1 MKLLTFRSGDRT
13 CAGLVHQGEQVVLL
27 ENLFSRHFG
36 QPFRILDV
44 GDLLRQ
50 GGMERLQEI
59 DLALVAEDRR
69 MVRPLRDVEIV
80 APILRPPKIVCV
92 GLNYRDHAEEQ
103 NRPLPKS
110 PMLFAKAANIVVG
123 HEAKVRIPPDAP
135 EQVDYEVE
143 LGVVIGREGYRIP
156 RADAGAYIFG
166 YTVFNDVT
174 ARDVQ
179 KADRQFFRGKSFHT
193 FAPMGPVLV
202 TGDEL
207 DPKELDLRMHVNG
220 ELRQESNTRN
230 LIFAVPGLV
239 EHVSRCFPL
248 EAGDV
253 IATGTPGGV
262 GVFRDPPLFL
272 KPGDVME
279 AEIQGIGVLRNTL
292 E

>member
-1 MKLLTFRSGDRT
+1 
-13 CAGLVHQGEQVVLL
+13 
-27 ENLFSRHFG
+27 
-36 QPFRILDV
+36 
-44 GDLLRQ
+44 
-50 GGMERLQEI
+50 
-59 DLALVAEDRR
+59 
-69 MVRPLRDVEIV
+69 
-80 APILRPPKIVCV
+80 
-92 GLNYRDHAEEQ
+92 LNYRDHAEEQ

>member
-1 MKLLTFRSGDRT
+1 MKLLTFRSGART
-13 CAGLVHQGEQVVLL
+13 YAGLVHHGEQVVPL
-27 ENLFSRHFG
+27 ENLFSRQFRR
-36 QPFRILDV
+36 PFSFLDV

-50 GGMERLQEI
+50 DGMKLLKEFDPAPVE
-59 DLALVAEDRR
+59 EDGQI
-69 MVRPLRDVEIV
+69 VRPLGDVEIV

-103 NRPLPKS
+103 NRPVPQS

-123 HEAKVRIPPDAP
+123 HEAKVKIPADAP
-135 EQVDYEVE
+135 DQVDYEVE

-156 RADAGAYIFG
+156 GAEAGEYIFG

-207 DPKELDLRMHVNG
+207 DPKELEVRMHVNG

-230 LIFAVPGLV
+230 LIFDVPGLV
-239 EHVSRCFPL
+239 EHISACFPL
-248 EAGDV
+248 EAGDI

-279 AEIQGIGVLRNTL
+279 AEVQGIGVLRNTL

>member
-13 CAGLVHQGEQVVLL
+13 YAGLVHQGGQVVLL
-27 ENLFSRHFG
+27 EALLARQFR

-50 GGMERLQEI
+50 DGMKRLKEI
-59 DLALVAEDRR
+59 APALAEGDRQT
-69 MVRPLRDVEIV
+69 VRSLRDVEIM

-92 GLNYRDHAEEQ
+92 GLNYRDHAQEQ
-103 NRPLPKS
+103 NRPVPKS

-123 HEAKVRIPPDAP
+123 HEAKVKIPPDAP
-135 EQVDYEVE
+135 DQVDYEVE

-156 RADAGAYIFG
+156 RTEAGEYIFG

-207 DPKELDLRMHVNG
+207 DPRELEIRMHVNG

-230 LIFAVPGLV
+230 LIFDVPGLV
-239 EHVSRCFPL
+239 EHVSACFPL
-248 EAGDV
+248 ESGDV

-279 AEIQGIGVLRNTL
+279 AEVQGIGVLRNTL

>member
-13 CAGLVHQGEQVVLL
+13 YAGLVYHGEQVVLL
-27 ENLFSRHFG
+27 EELFSRQFR
-36 QPFRILDV
+36 QPYRILDV

-50 GGMERLQEI
+50 DGMKRLQEI
-59 DLALVAEDRR
+59 DLALVAEDRQ
-69 MVRPLRDVEIV
+69 MVLPLRDVEIV

>member
-1 MKLLTFRSGDRT
+1 
-13 CAGLVHQGEQVVLL
+13 
-27 ENLFSRHFG
+27 
-36 QPFRILDV
+36 
-44 GDLLRQ
+44 
-50 GGMERLQEI
+50 
-59 DLALVAEDRR
+59 
-69 MVRPLRDVEIV
+69 
-80 APILRPPKIVCV
+80 
-92 GLNYRDHAEEQ
+92 
-103 NRPLPKS
+103 
-110 PMLFAKAANIVVG
+110 
-123 HEAKVRIPPDAP
+123 
-135 EQVDYEVE
+135 EVE

-156 RADAGAYIFG
+156 RAEAGAYIFG

-179 KADRQFFRGKSFHT
+179 KTDRQFFRGKSFDT

-230 LIFAVPGLV
+230 LIFDVPGLV

-248 EAGDV
+248 ESGDV

-279 AEIQGIGVLRNTL
+279 AQIQGIGVLRNTL

>member
-1 MKLLTFRSGDRT
+1 MK
-13 CAGLVHQGEQVVLL
+13 
-27 ENLFSRHFG
+27 
-36 QPFRILDV
+36 
-44 GDLLRQ
+44 
-50 GGMERLQEI
+50 RLKEI
-59 DLALVAEDRR
+59 DPALVEEDRQ
-69 MVRPLRDVEIV
+69 MVRPLRDVEII

-103 NRPLPKS
+103 NRPVPKS
-110 PMLFAKAANIVVG
+110 PMLFAKAAYIVVG
-123 HEAKVRIPPDAP
+123 HEANVKIPPDAP

-156 RADAGAYIFG
+156 REEAGEYIFG

-179 KADRQFFRGKSFHT
+179 KADRQVFRGKSFNT
-193 FAPMGPVLV
+193 YAPMGPVLV
-202 TGDEL
+202 TGDDL

-230 LIFAVPGLV
+230 LIFDVPGLV

-248 EAGDV
+248 EPGDV

>member
-13 CAGLVHQGEQVVLL
+13 CAGLVYQGEQVVLL
-27 ENLFSRHFG
+27 EKLLARHFG

-44 GDLLRQ
+44 GDLLAQ
-50 GGMERLQEI
+50 DGMKRLKEI
-59 DLALVAEDRR
+59 DLALVEEDRQ
-69 MVRPLRDVEIV
+69 MLRPLRDVEIM
-80 APILRPPKIVCV
+80 APVLRPPKIVCV
-92 GLNYRDHAEEQ
+92 GLNYRDHAQEQ
-103 NRPLPKS
+103 NRSVPRS

-123 HEAKVRIPPDAP
+123 HEAKVKIPPDAP

-143 LGVVIGREGYRIP
+143 LGVVIGQECYRIP
-156 RADAGAYIFG
+156 REEAGEHIFG

-207 DPKELDLRMHVNG
+207 DPKALDVRMRING

-230 LIFAVPGLV
+230 LIFDVPGLV
-239 EHVSRCFPL
+239 EHVSGCFPL
-248 EAGDV
+248 ESGDV

-279 AEIQGIGVLRNTL
+279 AEIQGIGVLRNRL

>member
-13 CAGLVHQGEQVVLL
+13 HAGLVHRGDQVVIL
-27 ENLFSRHFG
+27 EKLFTRQFRR
-36 QPFRILDV
+36 PFRIPDV

-50 GGMERLQEI
+50 VGMTRLKEI
-59 DLALVAEDRR
+59 DLGPVEEDRR
-69 MVRPLRDVEIV
+69 LVRPLHDVEIM

-92 GLNYRDHAEEQ
+92 GLNYRDHAKEQ
-103 NRPLPKS
+103 NRPVPNS
-110 PMLFAKAANIVVG
+110 PMLFAKAANVVVG
-123 HEAKVRIPPDAP
+123 HEAKVKIPPDAP

-156 RADAGAYIFG
+156 REQAGEYVFG

-202 TGDEL
+202 TADEL

-220 ELRQESNTRN
+220 ELRQESNTSN
-230 LIFAVPGLV
+230 LIFDVPGLV
-239 EHVSRCFPL
+239 EHVSHCFPF

-279 AEIQGIGVLRNTL
+279 AEVEGIGVLRNTL

>member
-13 CAGLVHQGEQVVLL
+13 CAGLISQGQQVVLL
-27 ENLFSRHFG
+27 EELLARHFG

-44 GDLLRQ
+44 GDLLAQ
-50 GGMERLQEI
+50 DGMKRLKEI
-59 DLALVAEDRR
+59 DLALVEEDRQ
-69 MVRPLRDVEIV
+69 MLRPLRDVEIM
-80 APILRPPKIVCV
+80 APVLRPPKIVCV
-92 GLNYRDHAEEQ
+92 GLNYRDHAQEQ
-103 NRPLPKS
+103 NRSVPRS

-123 HEAKVRIPPDAP
+123 HEAKVKIPPDAP

-143 LGVVIGREGYRIP
+143 LGVVIGQECYRIP
-156 RADAGAYIFG
+156 REEAGEHIFG

-207 DPKELDLRMHVNG
+207 DPKALDVRMRING

-230 LIFAVPGLV
+230 LIFDVPGLV
-239 EHVSRCFPL
+239 EHVSGCFPL
-248 EAGDV
+248 ESGDV

>member
-1 MKLLTFRSGDRT
+1 MKLLTFRSQDRT
-13 CAGLVHQGEQVVLL
+13 YAGLVRDGEQVVLL
-27 ENLFSRHFG
+27 EELFSRQFR
-36 QPFRILDV
+36 QPHRILDV

-50 GGMERLQEI
+50 DGMRRLPEI
-59 DLALVAEDRR
+59 DLTLVGEDRR
-69 MVRPLRDVEIV
+69 IVRPLREIEIV

-123 HEAKVRIPPDAP
+123 HEATVRIPPDAP

-156 RADAGAYIFG
+156 SAEAGAYVFG

-207 DPKELDLRMHVNG
+207 DPSALDLRMHING

-230 LIFAVPGLV
+230 LIFDVPALV

-279 AEIQGIGVLRNTL
+279 ARIEGIGVLRNTL

>member
-13 CAGLVHQGEQVVLL
+13 YAGLVHHDEQVVLL
-27 ENLFSRHFG
+27 EELFSRQFSRS
-36 QPFRILDV
+36 FRFLDV
-44 GDLLRQ
+44 GDLLWQ
-50 GGMERLQEI
+50 GGMERLKKV
-59 DLALVAEDRR
+59 DPALIEEDQR
-69 MVRPLRDVEIV
+69 MVRPLPDVEVV

-103 NRPLPKS
+103 NRPLPRS

-123 HEAKVRIPPDAP
+123 HGAKVKIPPEAP

-143 LGVVIGREGYRIP
+143 LGVVIGRGGYRIS
-156 RADAGAYIFG
+156 REEAGEYIFG

-193 FAPMGPVLV
+193 FAPMGPVIV
-202 TGDEL
+202 TADDL
-207 DPKELDLRMHVNG
+207 DPGELDLRMQVNG

-230 LIFAVPGLV
+230 LIFDVPTLV
-239 EHVSRCFPL
+239 EHVSRCFPF
-248 EAGDV
+248 EPGDV

-279 AEIQGIGVLRNTL
+279 AEVQGIGVLRNTL

>member
-13 CAGLVHQGEQVVLL
+13 CAGLISQGEQVVLL
-27 ENLFSRHFG
+27 EKLLARHFG

-44 GDLLRQ
+44 GDLLAQ
-50 GGMERLQEI
+50 DGMKRLKEI
-59 DLALVAEDRR
+59 DLALVEEDRQ
-69 MVRPLRDVEIV
+69 MVRPLRDVEIM
-80 APILRPPKIVCV
+80 APVLRPPKIVCV
-92 GLNYRDHAEEQ
+92 GLNYRDHAQEQ
-103 NRPLPKS
+103 NRSVPRS

-123 HEAKVRIPPDAP
+123 HEAKVRIPHDAP

-143 LGVVIGREGYRIP
+143 LGVVIGQECYRIP
-156 RADAGAYIFG
+156 REEAGEHIFG

-207 DPKELDLRMHVNG
+207 DPKALDVRMRING

-230 LIFAVPGLV
+230 LIFDVPGLV
-239 EHVSRCFPL
+239 EHVSGCFPL
-248 EAGDV
+248 ESGDV

-279 AEIQGIGVLRNTL
+279 AEIQGIGVLRNRL

>member
-1 MKLLTFRSGDRT
+1 MKLLTFRLGDRT
-13 CAGLVHQGEQVVLL
+13 YAGLVYHDEQVVLL
-27 ENLFSRHFG
+27 EKLFSRQFRR
-36 QPFRILDV
+36 PFRILDV

-50 GGMERLQEI
+50 GGMKRLKEI
-59 DLALVAEDRR
+59 ELALVNEDRQ

-103 NRPLPKS
+103 NRPVPKS

-123 HEAKVRIPPDAP
+123 HEAQVKIPPDAP
-135 EQVDYEVE
+135 DQVDYEVE

-156 RADAGAYIFG
+156 SQEAGEYIFG

-202 TGDEL
+202 TGDDL
-207 DPKELDLRMHVNG
+207 DPKELDVRMHVNG

-230 LIFAVPGLV
+230 LIFDVPGLV

-248 EAGDV
+248 E
-253 IATGTPGGV
+253 P
-262 GVFRDPPLFL
+262 
-272 KPGDVME
+272 
-279 AEIQGIGVLRNTL
+279 
-292 E
+292 

>member
-13 CAGLVHQGEQVVLL
+13 YAGLVYHGEQVVLL
-27 ENLFSRHFG
+27 EKLLARQFRR
-36 QPFRILDV
+36 PFRILDV

-50 GGMERLQEI
+50 GGMKRLKEI
-59 DLALVAEDRR
+59 DLALVKEDRQ
-69 MVRPLRDVEIV
+69 MVRPLRDVEII

-103 NRPLPKS
+103 NRPVPKS

-123 HEAKVRIPPDAP
+123 HEANVKIPPDAP

-156 RADAGAYIFG
+156 RKEAGEYIFG

-230 LIFAVPGLV
+230 LIFDVPGLV
-239 EHVSRCFPL
+239 EHVSACFPL

-279 AEIQGIGVLRNTL
+279 AEIQGIGILRNTL